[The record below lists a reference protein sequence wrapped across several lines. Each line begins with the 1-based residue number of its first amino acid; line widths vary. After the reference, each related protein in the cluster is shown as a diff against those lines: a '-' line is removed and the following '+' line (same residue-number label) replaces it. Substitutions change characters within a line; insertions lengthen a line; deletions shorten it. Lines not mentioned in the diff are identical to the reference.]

1 MPFLEK
7 KKDLVQTL
15 RDKGWDDA
23 EIEKTMRIMGTA
35 TPEQAGAEQKTQ
47 QVVYWMILMDLGI
60 GNLLISFGLIPFL
73 MALNPSFVLGI
84 MIVIGFVMGL
94 FFNMLVWDL
103 EKVKTEHHLAAMF
116 FIPGTAI
123 LNIAIIVIVSNA
135 MASFMKT
142 AVPKNPYLLSGAYVA
157 AFIVPYVIALIRD
170 RIKKRQE
177 QLRMAR
183 EAESNKS
190 MHVYNA
196 GSGYQQ

>member
-7 KKDLVQTL
+7 KKDLAQTL

-23 EIEKTMRIMGTA
+23 EIEKTLRIMGSA
-35 TPEQAGAEQKTQ
+35 TPEQAGAEQKSQ

-60 GNLLISFGLIPFL
+60 GNLLVSFGLIPFL
-73 MALNPSFVLGI
+73 MALNPNFVLGI
-84 MIVIGFVMGL
+84 MIVLGFVLGL

-103 EKVKTEHHLAAMF
+103 EQVKTEHHFVAMF

-123 LNIAIIVIVSNA
+123 LNIAIIVIVANA
-135 MASFMKT
+135 MSSFMKT
-142 AVPKNPYLLSGAYVA
+142 ATPKNPYLLSGAYVA
-157 AFIVPYVIALIRD
+157 AFILPYVISLIRD

-183 EAESNKS
+183 DAESSKS
-190 MHVYNA
+190 MHVYSA
-196 GSGYQQ
+196 GEYQ

>member
-7 KKDLVQTL
+7 KKDLAQTL

-23 EIEKTMRIMGTA
+23 EIEKTLRIMGSA
-35 TPEQAGAEQKTQ
+35 TPEKAGAEQKSQ

-60 GNLLISFGLIPFL
+60 GNLLVSFGLIPFL
-73 MALNPSFVLGI
+73 MALNPNFVLGI
-84 MIVIGFVMGL
+84 MIVLGFVLGL

-103 EKVKTEHHLAAMF
+103 EHVKTEHHFTAMF

-123 LNIAIIVIVSNA
+123 LNIAIIVIVANA
-135 MASFMKT
+135 MSSFMKT
-142 AVPKNPYLLSGAYVA
+142 ATPKNPYLLSGAYVA
-157 AFIVPYVIALIRD
+157 AFILPYVISLIRD

-183 EAESNKS
+183 EAESSKS
-190 MHVYNA
+190 MHTYSTS
-196 GSGYQQ
+196 GGYQQ

>member
-7 KKDLVQTL
+7 KKDLAQTL
-15 RDKGWDDA
+15 RDKGWEDA
-23 EIEKTMRIMGTA
+23 EIEKTMRIMGTV
-35 TPEQAGAEQKTQ
+35 TPEQAGAEQKSQ

-103 EKVKTEHHLAAMF
+103 EHVKTEHHLAAMF

-142 AVPKNPYLLSGAYVA
+142 AVPKNPYLLSGTYVA
-157 AFIVPYVIALIRD
+157 AFILPYVIALIRD

-183 EAESNKS
+183 DAESTKS
-190 MHVYNA
+190 MHTYSLGVQ
-196 GSGYQQ
+196 GQQ